1 VLRCGRPG
9 GRGVRSSHAQ
19 YGVAD
24 GRNWYA
30 EHHTDETEHQS
41 EYADAHAV
49 NAKPDG
55 HTDDVNRGEHGDPGN
70 RRTATSSRAVRRD
83 R

>member
-9 GRGVRSSHAQ
+9 GRGVWSGHAQ
-19 YGVAD
+19 CGVAD
-24 GRNWYA
+24 DHT

-55 HTDDVNRGEHGDPGN
+55 HPNDNRGEYGDSGN
-70 RRTATSSRAVRRD
+70 RCTAASGRAVRRD